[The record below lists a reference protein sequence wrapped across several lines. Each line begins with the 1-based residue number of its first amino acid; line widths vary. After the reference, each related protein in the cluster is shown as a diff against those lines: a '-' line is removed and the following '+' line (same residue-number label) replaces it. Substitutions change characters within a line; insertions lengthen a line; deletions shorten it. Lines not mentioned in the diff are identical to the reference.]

1 MFDSFRFVAVV
12 CTLAT
17 IAFTI
22 NIKCQT
28 QKLKRAESELSS
40 CQEEVVAWK
49 LKHGQC
55 ELAIAKASEDY
66 AKAFSAAQARY
77 TEIIK
82 ANEERRNEV
91 DKAIDKAVESDDVC
105 RDWSDTVIP
114 EQLRNAL
121 RQAR

>member
-1 MFDSFRFVAVV
+1 MCDSWRLAAVV
-12 CTLAT
+12 CTAAT

-22 NIKCQT
+22 NIRCQME
-28 QKLKRAESELSS
+28 KVKRAENELSS

-49 LKHGQC
+49 LRHGKC
-55 ELAIAKASEDY
+55 ELAIARASEDY
-66 AKAFSAAQARY
+66 AKAFSAAQAQY

-105 RDWSDTVIP
+105 RNWSDTVIP

>member
-1 MFDSFRFVAVV
+1 MEKV
-12 CTLAT
+12 
-17 IAFTI
+17 
-22 NIKCQT
+22 
-28 QKLKRAESELSS
+28 KRAENELSS

-55 ELAIAKASEDY
+55 ELAIARASEDY
-66 AKAFSAAQARY
+66 AKAFSAAQAQY

-105 RDWSDTVIP
+105 RNWSDTVIP

>member
-1 MFDSFRFVAVV
+1 MFDSFRFAAVV

-28 QKLKRAESELSS
+28 QKLKRAENELSA

-82 ANEERRNEV
+82 ANEERRNEI

>member
-1 MFDSFRFVAVV
+1 MFDSFRFAVVV
-12 CTLAT
+12 CTVAT

-28 QKLKRAESELSS
+28 QKLKRAENELSA
-40 CQEEVVAWK
+40 CQEEVVDWK
-49 LKHGQC
+49 LKHVQC
-55 ELAIAKASEDY
+55 ELAIARASDDY
-66 AKAFSAAQARY
+66 AKAFSAAQAQY

-105 RDWSDTVIP
+105 RNWSDTVIP

>member
-1 MFDSFRFVAVV
+1 MFDSFKFATVV
-12 CTLAT
+12 CT
-17 IAFTI
+17 IAFIALTI
-22 NIKCQT
+22 NTRCRME
-28 QKLKRAESELSS
+28 KLKRAENELSA

-55 ELAIAKASEDY
+55 EIAIARASEDY
-66 AKAFSAAQARY
+66 AKAFSAAQAQY

-105 RDWSDTVIP
+105 RNWSDTVIP

>member
-1 MFDSFRFVAVV
+1 MFDSFRSVTIV
-12 CTLAT
+12 CSIVL

-22 NIKCQT
+22 KIKCQME
-28 QKLKRAESELSS
+28 KVKRAENELSV
-40 CQEEVVAWK
+40 CQEEVIAWK

-55 ELAIAKASEDY
+55 ELAIARASEDY
-66 AKAFSAAQARY
+66 AKAFSAAQAQY

>member
-1 MFDSFRFVAVV
+1 MFDSWRLAAVV
-12 CTLAT
+12 CTAAT

-22 NIKCQT
+22 NIRCQME
-28 QKLKRAESELSS
+28 KVKRAENELSS

-49 LKHGQC
+49 LKHGKC

-82 ANEERRNEV
+82 ANEERRNEI

>member
-1 MFDSFRFVAVV
+1 MFDSFRFAAVV

-40 CQEEVVAWK
+40 CQKEVVAWK

-66 AKAFSAAQARY
+66 AKAFSAAQDRY

-82 ANEERRNEV
+82 ANEERRNEI

>member
-1 MFDSFRFVAVV
+1 MFDSWRLAAVV
-12 CTLAT
+12 CTAAT

-22 NIKCQT
+22 NIRCQME
-28 QKLKRAESELSS
+28 KVKRAENELSS

-49 LKHGQC
+49 LKHGKC
-55 ELAIAKASEDY
+55 ELAIARASEDY
-66 AKAFSAAQARY
+66 AKAFSAAQAQY

-105 RDWSDTVIP
+105 RNWSDTVIP

>member
-1 MFDSFRFVAVV
+1 MCDSWRLATVV
-12 CTLAT
+12 CTAAT

-22 NIKCQT
+22 NIRCQME
-28 QKLKRAESELSS
+28 KVKRAENELSA

-55 ELAIAKASEDY
+55 EIAIARASEDY
-66 AKAFSAAQARY
+66 AKAFSAAQAQY

-105 RDWSDTVIP
+105 RNWSDTVIP

>member
-1 MFDSFRFVAVV
+1 MCDSWRLATVV
-12 CTLAT
+12 CTAAT

-22 NIKCQT
+22 NIRCQME
-28 QKLKRAESELSS
+28 KVKRAENELSA

-55 ELAIAKASEDY
+55 ELAIARASEDY
-66 AKAFSAAQARY
+66 AKAFSSAQAQY

-82 ANEERRNEV
+82 ANKERRNEV

-105 RDWSDTVIP
+105 RNWSDTVIP

>member
-1 MFDSFRFVAVV
+1 MFDSFRFAAVV

-28 QKLKRAESELSS
+28 QKLKRAENELSS

>member
-1 MFDSFRFVAVV
+1 MFDSFRFAAVV
-12 CTLAT
+12 CTVAT

-28 QKLKRAESELSS
+28 QKLKRAENELSA

-82 ANEERRNEV
+82 ANEERRNEI

>member
-1 MFDSFRFVAVV
+1 MFDSWRLATVV
-12 CTLAT
+12 CTVAT

-22 NIKCQT
+22 NIRCQME
-28 QKLKRAESELSS
+28 KVKRAENELSS
-40 CQEEVVAWK
+40 CQEEVIAWK
-49 LKHGQC
+49 LKHGKC
-55 ELAIAKASEDY
+55 ELAIARASEDY
-66 AKAFSAAQARY
+66 AKAFSAAQAQY

-82 ANEERRNEV
+82 ANEEKRNEV

>member
-1 MFDSFRFVAVV
+1 MFDSWRLATVV
-12 CTLAT
+12 CTVAT

-22 NIKCQT
+22 NIRCQME
-28 QKLKRAESELSS
+28 KVKRVENELSS

-55 ELAIAKASEDY
+55 ELAIARASEDY
-66 AKAFSAAQARY
+66 SKAFSAAQAQY

>member
-1 MFDSFRFVAVV
+1 MFDSFRSVTIV
-12 CTLAT
+12 CAIVL

-22 NIKCQT
+22 KIKCQME
-28 QKLKRAESELSS
+28 KVKRAENELSS

-55 ELAIAKASEDY
+55 ELAIARASEDY
-66 AKAFSAAQARY
+66 AKAFSAAQAQY
-77 TEIIK
+77 AEIIK

>member
-1 MFDSFRFVAVV
+1 MFDSFRFAAVV
-12 CTLAT
+12 CTLTT

-28 QKLKRAESELSS
+28 QKLKRAENELAA

>member
-1 MFDSFRFVAVV
+1 MFDSFRFATVV
-12 CTLAT
+12 CTVAT

-40 CQEEVVAWK
+40 CREEVVAWK

-82 ANEERRNEV
+82 ANEERRNEI
-91 DKAIDKAVESDDVC
+91 DKAIDRAVESDDVC

>member
-1 MFDSFRFVAVV
+1 MFDSFRFAAVV

-28 QKLKRAESELSS
+28 QKLKRAENELSA

-91 DKAIDKAVESDDVC
+91 DMAIDKAVESDDVC

>member
-1 MFDSFRFVAVV
+1 MSDSWRLAAVV
-12 CTLAT
+12 CTAAT

-22 NIKCQT
+22 NIRCQME
-28 QKLKRAESELSS
+28 KVKRAENELSV

-49 LKHGQC
+49 LKHGKC
-55 ELAIAKASEDY
+55 ELAIARASEDY
-66 AKAFSAAQARY
+66 AKAFNAAQAQY

>member
-1 MFDSFRFVAVV
+1 MFDSFRFAAVV

-55 ELAIAKASEDY
+55 ELAIAKSSEDY

>member
-1 MFDSFRFVAVV
+1 MFDSFRLAAVV
-12 CTLAT
+12 CTAAT

-22 NIKCQT
+22 NIRCQMEKVK
-28 QKLKRAESELSS
+28 QAENELSV
-40 CQEEVVAWK
+40 CQEEVAAWK

-55 ELAIAKASEDY
+55 ELAIARASEDY
-66 AKAFSAAQARY
+66 SKAFSAAQAQY

>member
-1 MFDSFRFVAVV
+1 MFDSFRFAAVV
-12 CTLAT
+12 CTVAT

-28 QKLKRAESELSS
+28 QKLKRVENELAA

>member
-1 MFDSFRFVAVV
+1 MFDSFRSVTIV
-12 CTLAT
+12 CSIVL

-22 NIKCQT
+22 KIKCQME
-28 QKLKRAESELSS
+28 KVKRAENELSV

-55 ELAIAKASEDY
+55 ELAIARASEDY
-66 AKAFSAAQARY
+66 AKAFSAAQAQY

-105 RDWSDTVIP
+105 RNWSDTVIP

>member
-1 MFDSFRFVAVV
+1 MFDSWRLAAVV
-12 CTLAT
+12 CTAAT

-22 NIKCQT
+22 NIRCQME
-28 QKLKRAESELSS
+28 KVKRAENELSV

-49 LKHGQC
+49 LKHGKC
-55 ELAIAKASEDY
+55 ELAIARASEDY
-66 AKAFSAAQARY
+66 AKAFNAAQAQY

>member
-1 MFDSFRFVAVV
+1 MFDSFRSVTIV
-12 CTLAT
+12 CAIVL

-22 NIKCQT
+22 KIKCQME
-28 QKLKRAESELSS
+28 KVKRAENELSS

-55 ELAIAKASEDY
+55 ELAIARASEDY
-66 AKAFSAAQARY
+66 AKAFSAAQAQY

-105 RDWSDTVIP
+105 RNWSDTVIP

>member
-1 MFDSFRFVAVV
+1 MSDSWRLATIV
-12 CTLAT
+12 CTVAT

-22 NIKCQT
+22 NIRCQME
-28 QKLKRAESELSS
+28 KVKRAENELSV

-49 LKHGQC
+49 LKHGKC
-55 ELAIAKASEDY
+55 ELAIARASEDY
-66 AKAFSAAQARY
+66 AKAFSEAQAQY

-121 RQAR
+121 RHAR